1 MQLRGLTDQTAI
13 THSLL
18 LKIKVSIIQIFYIII
33 IYMLFLLLTR
43 SAIPECFADY
53 GCVSMQTCKLAR
65 LTTIPSLPVPL
76 STAPPPPII
85 SNQHEP
91 ATSQSNR
98 WATLWPSGTCSHI
111 EEKDS
116 YSHTLSLGLN
126 AVNFTRIICSFSLKK
141 TSGFLSF
148 ATKFSWYKSAVR
160 TQWGLLT
167 TRGQHFTVTHWRST
181 LSTSGHKN
189 VWSTQYFKLNLESQ
203 HWHQVT

>member
-1 MQLRGLTDQTAI
+1 
-13 THSLL
+13 
-18 LKIKVSIIQIFYIII
+18 
-33 IYMLFLLLTR
+33 MLFLLLTR

-65 LTTIPSLPVPL
+65 LTAIPSLPVPL

-116 YSHTLSLGLN
+116 YSHTWSLGLN

-148 ATKFSWYKSAVR
+148 ATIFCWIQLIQVSSQDAVR
-160 TQWGLLT
+160 TPRHKRAAFHRYTLT
-167 TRGQHFTVTHWRST
+167 LHVEHIRT
-181 LSTSGHKN
+181 
-189 VWSTQYFKLNLESQ
+189 
-203 HWHQVT
+203 